1 MPSWIAWCWRPP
13 AVCSLQP
20 AAVSARERG
29 CNCDPNGANTGG
41 VEAPELLA
49 MLTNIAVPTLLIS
62 NFDML

>member
-1 MPSWIAWCWRPP
+1 
-13 AVCSLQP
+13 LQP